1 MKYSFQLIL
10 KNCDFHF
17 SQFVT
22 SIYVQKYISD
32 LWWGKESLKK
42 HLTAPASHSMGSP
55 KNCLKLFLNALVNQ
69 SIVEI
74 GYGGSVKRNFNCN
87 NGNHVSQ
94 EDEGAPIYWSRAPI
108 YWSPWILF
116 SKFWDGLRRESSDKT
131 RFCVSHDGPTN
142 GLETFCLPCFM
153 FKNKTKN
160 MFVEPKGLQYNGA

>member
-1 MKYSFQLIL
+1 MNPKTLFVILDQLLIEWDQKIL
-10 KNCDFHF
+10 LRQIALYRLMCPAGTGQVSPHRLIHSNPI
-17 SQFVT
+17 SLYLVSTFVFF
-22 SIYVQKYISD
+22 II
-32 LWWGKESLKK
+32 
-42 HLTAPASHSMGSP
+42 
-55 KNCLKLFLNALVNQ
+55 
-69 SIVEI
+69 II
-74 GYGGSVKRNFNCN
+74 
-87 NGNHVSQ
+87 SQ